1 MKNKKFLTSLA
12 ALAAAVGTTDAI
24 SNIVSDD
31 VKDNNSIDVK
41 STDAKQKIS
50 GFTIKKNDYKETLSY
65 HSSHR
70 SHLSHTSGYR

>member
-65 HSSHR
+65 HTSHR